1 MLLSAYIHM
10 YICFCIYICQ
20 HISVGITEYF
30 LFSSIYIL
38 VLTAFFLKCAHI
50 LSVIIIRKEKGCD
63 WRGKKMSGHFG
74 LSGHS
79 SRQGHEDSSNTS
91 YSGQ

>member
-1 MLLSAYIHM
+1 MFLHILTKI
-10 YICFCIYICQ
+10 
-20 HISVGITEYF
+20 ISVGIAEYF

-63 WRGKKMSGHFG
+63 CGGGAEKMSGHFG